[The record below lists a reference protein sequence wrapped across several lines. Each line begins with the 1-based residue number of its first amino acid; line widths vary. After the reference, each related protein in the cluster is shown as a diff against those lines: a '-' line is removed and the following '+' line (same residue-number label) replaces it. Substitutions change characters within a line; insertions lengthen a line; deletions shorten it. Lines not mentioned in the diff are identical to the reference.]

1 MKIKDQSLKFEVRS
15 SKFEV
20 RGVGG
25 KGQNA
30 RAVLLIIGCLL
41 IFACSENKNEPS
53 IPDDQMARI
62 MADMCI
68 AEAATNGLGGYQK
81 DSLMQ
86 VYFKQ
91 ALDLHGLPLEEYERN
106 LRLYSNEVPR
116 MRQLMKN
123 SEALLDTVSKNER

>member
-1 MKIKDQSLKFEVRS
+1 MKFEVRILKFEVGFRLRQG
-15 SKFEV
+15 KFN
-20 RGVGG
+20 GA
-25 KGQNA
+25 KGLLL
-30 RAVLLIIGCLL
+30 AVCCCMV
-41 IFACSENKNEPS
+41 CSCNENKNEPS

-91 ALDLHGLPLEEYERN
+91 ALDLHGLTMEEYERN
-106 LRLYSNEVPR
+106 LRLYSNEIPR
-116 MRQLMKN
+116 MQSLMKK
-123 SEALLDTVSKNER
+123 SEELLDTVPK